1 MFFFAG
7 YWYLSLSGHIVVGDV
22 GYDRLDLEMECCDL
36 IDHGEPEQ
44 PITNLW
50 ELVYTP
56 PKFNMEPENNGFQ
69 MDFPFPGTYFQVP
82 C

>member
-1 MFFFAG
+1 MG
-7 YWYLSLSGHIVVGDV
+7 
-22 GYDRLDLEMECCDL
+22 
-36 IDHGEPEQ
+36 
-44 PITNLW
+44 
-50 ELVYTP
+50 LVYLPPFLADFYGFHVGKYTMFPWILCDTP